1 MMGKKTMTRRERV
14 LETLQHREPDRVPM
28 HMTIT
33 VDAYKNLKA
42 HMGIDIEEDLK
53 LGRWTN
59 VPIHPEVADAFGLD
73 IIRLSNPLDKSK
85 NQPEL
90 TDPEAAFIDEWH
102 CQWYKLPRPG
112 GGFYYEMKNPPLADA
127 TVEDLDD
134 FPWPEPEQ
142 AAEGAEET
150 FRETRENTDMAIM
163 TKIGGAVFELAT
175 YMRGMEQWYT
185 DLALNPEFAQAL
197 MAKIADIQA
206 QRDVNA
212 LKVVGKY
219 IDILRL
225 SGEDMGTQEGPLI
238 STRMFNDMVRPHLQK
253 VWSTAKEALLAEN
266 PQGKIMLHSCGS
278 VRPFMEDWIE
288 MGLDALDP
296 IQVGA
301 KDMDSAE
308 LNEEFGDRLVFH
320 GGIDTQQ
327 VLPFGTPEDVRQ
339 EVRKRIKDLA
349 PGGGYIV
356 APIHNVQ
363 GDVPPENLIAMR
375 DAVEEFGYYPIDL

>member
-1 MMGKKTMTRRERV
+1 MTEGTMSCRERV
-14 LETLQHREPDRVPM
+14 LTTLEHREPDRVPM

-33 VDAYKNLKA
+33 VNAYKNLKA
-42 HMGIDIEEDLK
+42 YMGIDIDEELK

-59 VPIHPEVADAFGLD
+59 VAIHPQVADAFGLD
-73 IIRLSNPLDKSK
+73 ILRLPNPLDKAK
-85 NQPEL
+85 NKPTV

-102 CQWYKLPRPG
+102 CQWYKIPRPDG
-112 GGFYYEMKNPPLADA
+112 SFYYEIKNPPLADA
-127 TVEDLDD
+127 TIDDLDE
-134 FPWPEPEQ
+134 FPWPEPEEVV
-142 AAEGAEET
+142 EGAEER
-150 FRETRENTDMAIM
+150 FRDARADTDMAIM

-175 YMRGMEQWYT
+175 YMRGMQQLYI
-185 DLALNPEFAQAL
+185 DLALNPEFVNKL
-197 MAKIADIQA
+197 MGKIASIQA

-212 LKVVGKY
+212 LKVVGEY

-238 STRMFNDMVRPHLQK
+238 STEMFNKLIRPHLQY
-253 VWSTAKEALLAEN
+253 VWSTAKEALLAQN
-266 PQGKIMLHSCGS
+266 PSGKIMLHSCGS
-278 VRPFMEDWIE
+278 VRPFIEDWIE

-296 IQVGA
+296 IQVSA
-301 KDMDSAE
+301 KGMDTAE

-320 GGIDTQQ
+320 GGIDTQH

-339 EVRKRIKDLA
+339 EVRQRIKDLA

-375 DAVEEFGYYPIDL
+375 DAVWELGTYPIDL